1 MKTDLLATS
10 QARNTGTWR
19 AVLAVRDAGLA
30 PGPDVEDDE
39 DVEDGDRDIEVRAW
53 SRNHS

>member
-39 DVEDGDRDIEVRAW
+39 DVEDGDRDIEVRA
-53 SRNHS
+53 